1 MSIENLKSFDPF
13 AEADDDTGDTKKV
26 ENHIHIRIQ
35 PCNGN
40 KVNDEKA
47 GEVIQLQ
54 GDQRKKV
61 MDFLVD
67 KKAGLGL
74 NPDNITVH
82 GA

>member
-1 MSIENLKSFDPF
+1 LAVSKLTLFLT
-13 AEADDDTGDTKKV
+13 A
-26 ENHIHIRIQ
+26 
-35 PCNGN
+35 CNGN

-67 KKAGLGL
+67 KKSGLGL